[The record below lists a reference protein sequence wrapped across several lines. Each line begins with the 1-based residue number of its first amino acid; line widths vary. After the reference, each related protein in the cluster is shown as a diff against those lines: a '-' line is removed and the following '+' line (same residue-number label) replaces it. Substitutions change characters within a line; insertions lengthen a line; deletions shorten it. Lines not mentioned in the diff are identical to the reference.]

1 MFWGG
6 MLWMKSYVAI
16 GWTVHLLS
24 LREITLAFNVMT
36 KKSIWENWGGGFRF
50 VIFIKFLL
58 NQWDKGSFLLILA
71 CFCQRNWN
79 QSHQQMDTD
88 PTETT
93 GHCPEVSRS
102 SVPHQR
108 QQVRHAY
115 LRVRQQLRS
124 TQDLHFWGRTCKICF
139 HEVCWKYWIL
149 TQIEKFSWMI

>member
-1 MFWGG
+1 MPSL
-6 MLWMKSYVAI
+6 LWQKNQFEKTEV
-16 GWTVHLLS
+16 GVFLLS
-24 LREITLAFNVMT
+24 YSLSFYWISEMREFSVN
-36 KKSIWENWGGGFRF
+36 
-50 VIFIKFLL
+50 
-58 NQWDKGSFLLILA
+58 LA

-149 TQIEKFSWMI
+149 THFLGWFNCTQFKYLL